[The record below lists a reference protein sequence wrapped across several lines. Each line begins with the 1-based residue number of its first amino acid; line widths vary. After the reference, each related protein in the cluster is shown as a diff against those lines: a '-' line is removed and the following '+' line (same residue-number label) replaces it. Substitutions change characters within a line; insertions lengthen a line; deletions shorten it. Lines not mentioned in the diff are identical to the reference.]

1 MHSSHS
7 KYSNKIYHKQNS
19 NKENLV
25 RMLETLVV
33 GDRCR
38 NSHKRCEG
46 LDRMLDIDFTKMQGD
61 FTGDGL
67 VGFSECFFKI

>member
-1 MHSSHS
+1 
-7 KYSNKIYHKQNS
+7 
-19 NKENLV
+19 
-25 RMLETLVV
+25 MLKTLVV

-67 VGFSECFFKI
+67 VGVFKMLFEDLVTHSQ

>member
-1 MHSSHS
+1 
-7 KYSNKIYHKQNS
+7 
-19 NKENLV
+19 
-25 RMLETLVV
+25 MLNTLVV

-67 VGFSECFFKI
+67 VGVFKMLFEDLVTHSQ